1 MDHAMTNVTMKLEQ
15 SHPQT
20 DAAVSGLP
28 PAGSHQ
34 LAWRTRSISSSARA
48 SSEGGMSRDSAPG
61 RLSIDDKL
69 ELGRLLDRPSLAFI
83 EGATPRDEIECALII
98 QMACTHSAAMAVQQ

>member
-1 MDHAMTNVTMKLEQ
+1 MTNVTMKHEHL
-15 SHPQT
+15 HPQT

-61 RLSIDDKL
+61 RLSFMVVSNPVL
-69 ELGRLLDRPSLAFI
+69 AQGLLLAQTALRQ
-83 EGATPRDEIECALII
+83 GPLTPVPHNRRNSHAKR
-98 QMACTHSAAMAVQQ
+98 QP